1 MPPRIDAAKKILVR
15 MPNWIGDVVLALPA
29 LERIRKYFPGAE
41 IIAAAREVTAG
52 LLRRVPAVNGVI
64 SVDEHRLS
72 GGGLDFLLLASLL
85 RREQFDL
92 AVLLQNS
99 LRPALLVRLAGIP
112 KRAGYRRY
120 SRGWL
125 LNYGVRPPEEN
136 GEVLHESRYYLELIR
151 QLGWAENTP
160 PVNQYKVLPDPV
172 THQRVRKL
180 LNSQGIT
187 GRPLRVAIAP
197 GAANGTARCWPA
209 ERFVELA
216 DRLASEKMAAI
227 VLCGAPSERVLGSR
241 IAGQMTARAH
251 VYFDDLSLMEMQALF
266 SCMDVVVSNDS
277 GAAHLAAT
285 TGVPQVVIFG
295 PTDSRRTAPL
305 NPRARIVRQPAGC
318 SPCHMRQCPIDH
330 RCMERLEVEQV
341 WKAIDEIQTGVR
353 A

>member
-1 MPPRIDAAKKILVR
+1 

-29 LERIRKYFPGAE
+29 LERIRKYFPSAE
-41 IIAAAREVTAG
+41 IIAASREVAVG

-64 SVDEHRLS
+64 PVDEHRLT

-112 KRAGYRRY
+112 KRAGYRRHG
-120 SRGWL
+120 RGWL
-125 LNYGVRPPEEN
+125 LNYDIAPPVEN

-160 PVNQYKVLPDPV
+160 PVNQYKVLPDPA
-172 THQRVRKL
+172 THKRMKKW
-180 LNSQGIT
+180 LNSEGIT
-187 GRPLRVAIAP
+187 GRPLRVAISP
-197 GAANGTARCWPA
+197 GAANGTARCWSA
-209 ERFVELA
+209 ERYAELA
-216 DRLASEKMAAI
+216 DRLANEKMAAI
-227 VLCGAPSERVLGSR
+227 VLCGSPSERVLGSR
-241 IAGQMTARAH
+241 IAGQMTTRAH

-295 PTDSRRTAPL
+295 PTDPRRTAPL
-305 NPRARIVRQPAGC
+305 NPRARIVRQPVGC
-318 SPCHMRQCPIDH
+318 SPCHMRGCPIDH
-330 RCMERLEVEQV
+330 RCMERLQVEEVLQ
-341 WKAIDEIQTGVR
+341 AIGEIQAGAR